1 MERTF
6 FFLGFC
12 PPSIRAV
19 WRGFNSDSVLR
30 KLFSGDMD
38 FRKTETN
45 FFGEIRVWIPPAE
58 RGLGNE
64 CGRAFFWL
72 FFDGYQDLQ
81 NTPNYCYYLIKV
93 GSIKIINKKP
103 MNKTWIAV
111 LVIAVVAIGA
121 WTIFGSKNSS
131 LDTSKTIKVGV
142 SQITSHAVFDDI
154 KSGIIARFAEAGYKE
169 GENIVFDFQ
178 NAQGDNST
186 NAAIAQKFANSGY
199 DLFMPL
205 GTQASQAVANLVKD
219 KPIVFGAVTDPV
231 TAGLVKSNEN
241 PGANITGTSDIT
253 LYKEHLELLKK
264 LAPNV
269 KKIGL
274 VYNPGEANAKYGLEQ
289 TKKVGEQMGL
299 EFITAPAN
307 NSGEVLSAARSIVGK
322 VDAFY
327 ILSDNTIVS
336 GQ

>member
-1 MERTF
+1 
-6 FFLGFC
+6 
-12 PPSIRAV
+12 
-19 WRGFNSDSVLR
+19 
-30 KLFSGDMD
+30 
-38 FRKTETN
+38 
-45 FFGEIRVWIPPAE
+45 
-58 RGLGNE
+58 
-64 CGRAFFWL
+64 
-72 FFDGYQDLQ
+72 
-81 NTPNYCYYLIKV
+81 
-93 GSIKIINKKP
+93 

-111 LVIAVVAIGA
+111 LVIVVVAIGA

-131 LDTSKTIKVGV
+131 LKTIKVGV

-154 KSGIIARFAEAGYKE
+154 KAGIIARFAEAGYKE
-169 GENIVFDFQ
+169 GKNIVFDFQ

-186 NAAIAQKFANSGY
+186 NAAIAQKFANSDY

-205 GTQASQAVANLVKD
+205 GTQASQAVANLVKV

-289 TKKVGEQMGL
+289 TKKVGEPMGL

-307 NSGEVLSAARSIVGK
+307 NSGEVLSAARSIVDK

-327 ILSDNTIVS
+327 ILPDNTVIAGQDALIKVAIEAKKPLIALDQS
-336 GQ
+336 GVEKGALATLGTNYKKVGERTVEVALRVLKGEKPANIPVLGVTDADLFINTTTAQKIGITFSQDQISQAKQVYK

>member
-1 MERTF
+1 MAPFIAIIQTRSA
-6 FFLGFC
+6 L
-12 PPSIRAV
+12 
-19 WRGFNSDSVLR
+19 
-30 KLFSGDMD
+30 KLL
-38 FRKTETN
+38 T
-45 FFGEIRVWIPPAE
+45 
-58 RGLGNE
+58 
-64 CGRAFFWL
+64 
-72 FFDGYQDLQ
+72 
-81 NTPNYCYYLIKV
+81 
-93 GSIKIINKKP
+93 KKS

-121 WTIFGSKNSS
+121 WMIFGSKNSS

-142 SQITSHAVFDDI
+142 NQITSHAVFDDI
-154 KSGIIARFAEAGYKE
+154 KAGIVARFAEAGYKE
-169 GENIVFDFQ
+169 GENIIFDFQ

-186 NAAIAQKFANSGY
+186 NAAIAQKFANSDY

-205 GTQASQAVANLVKD
+205 GTQSSQAVANLIKN
-219 KPIVFGAVTDPV
+219 KPIVFSAVTDPV

-274 VYNPGEANAKYGLEQ
+274 VYNPGEAYAKYGLEQ
-289 TKKVGEQMGL
+289 TKKVGEPMGL

-322 VDAFY
+322 VDGARSEEHTSE
-327 ILSDNTIVS
+327 LQSQVHL
-336 GQ
+336 G